1 MILASPRIPLT
12 GKTLVDEDLLL
23 DQLDAIR
30 LSLPDAFA
38 KALEILGRQEEIV
51 MKAEDYGQQ
60 LINESE
66 RVAARML
73 KETGI
78 IQQAQREAEQLRK
91 QVQQECQQLRQA
103 TLDEIDELRQDAR
116 RELDQMRATAFADC
130 QEIESGADDY
140 ADAVLNN
147 LEDQLVTMLRVIQ
160 NGRKRLETEVQPQ
173 QPPQGS

>member
-38 KALEILGRQEEIV
+38 KALDLLGRQEEIV
-51 MKAEDYGQQ
+51 LEAEDYGQQ
-60 LINESE
+60 LIDEAE

-73 KETGI
+73 NETGI
-78 IQQAQREAEQLRK
+78 VQQAQREADQIRQ
-91 QVQQECQQLRQA
+91 QVQKECQQLREA
-103 TLDEIDELRQDAR
+103 TLDEVDDLRVKAR
-116 RELDQMRATAFADC
+116 QELDQMRATAFADC

-140 ADAVLNN
+140 ADSVLTN
-147 LEDQLVTMLRVIQ
+147 LEGQLVTMLRVIQ
-160 NGRKRLETEVQPQ
+160 NGRKQLETEVQPQ
-173 QPPQGS
+173 QPPE